1 VRRKKRRLV
10 ATILAGIGL
19 VGAVLNA
26 VSTHQV
32 FFQGLM
38 VVLVALV
45 LLNVL
50 LSSRSFRQKDPL
62 AERKC

>member
-1 VRRKKRRLV
+1 MRRKKRRLV